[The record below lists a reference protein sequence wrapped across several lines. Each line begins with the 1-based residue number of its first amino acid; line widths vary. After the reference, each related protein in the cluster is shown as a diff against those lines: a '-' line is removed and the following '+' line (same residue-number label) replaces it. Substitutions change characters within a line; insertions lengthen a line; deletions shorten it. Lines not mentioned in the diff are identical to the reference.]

1 MSDSSNSRARKATES
16 IKRGAEATA
25 NGVYLVTDLVARN
38 DGRIAD
44 GAQAVTG
51 VVGSGLD
58 KAGKGLASASQQAS
72 HVLHGNASRAAER
85 VRETITGS
93 GSAGTARKA
102 AGAFAG
108 FAAKALVHAAG
119 LAASAAA
126 AGGKAVA
133 ATGRLAERSAPA
145 VGGTAGGLVRGAA
158 GMASNT
164 LDSLALPASRIG
176 EMREQLRTLGHLEM
190 TRSAQRMQAIAL
202 AQKRRRKDELLDLLV
217 VAGVTLSQ
225 VLRDPASV
233 PENVQKAF
241 ALAYPDLA
249 QTQTFSD
256 AVARMSSEEL
266 VGLVSGVKGKLFEL
280 ELVDHLNSGGL
291 PDGYHAE
298 IADSATQRG
307 WDIRV
312 LDEHGQVSELLQA
325 KATESVQYVQEALQR
340 HPDIDVTTTTEVHA
354 QLTALGL
361 AENVHGSG
369 ISEAALQAKVEA
381 AAAHSDAAFDAS
393 DLVPSSI
400 GLAVIALSVFMK
412 KDASLRE
419 KGEHFGQRSA
429 KAGVSAGVGKAA
441 LIATQTWWIALIGG
455 VATNWLAGRGQEK
468 REQYEALK
476 KALEVM
482 QKRQMA
488 LKFREPA
495 LQLKYSS

>member
-1 MSDSSNSRARKATES
+1 MSDSSNSRTRKATDAV
-16 IKRGAEATA
+16 KRGAEVAA
-25 NGVYLVTDLVARN
+25 NGIYQATDFVARN

-44 GAQAVTG
+44 GAQAFTG

-58 KAGKGLASASQQAS
+58 KAGRGLASASRRTSQ
-72 HVLHGNASRAAER
+72 VLHGNADFAADR
-85 VRETITGS
+85 MREAITGS
-93 GSAGTARKA
+93 GTAGPARKA
-102 AGAFAG
+102 LGAFG
-108 FAAKALVHAAG
+108 WLTAKATVHAAG
-119 LAASAAA
+119 LVAGVAAV
-126 AGGKAVA
+126 GGKAVA
-133 ATGRLAERSAPA
+133 ATGRLAESAAPA

-158 GMASNT
+158 SMASNT
-164 LDSLALPASRIG
+164 VDSLALPASRI
-176 EMREQLRTLGHLEM
+176 EAMREQLRTLGHLEM
-190 TRSAQRMQAIAL
+190 ARSEQRMQAIES

-217 VAGVTLSQ
+217 VAGFTLSQ
-225 VLRDPASV
+225 VLREPASV
-233 PENVQKAF
+233 PENVQQAF

-249 QTQTFSD
+249 QTETFSD
-256 AVARMSSEEL
+256 AVARMSSDEL

-298 IADSATQRG
+298 IAGSATQPG

-312 LDEHGQVSELLQA
+312 LDENGQVSELLQA
-325 KATESVQYVQEALQR
+325 KATESAQYVQEALQR
-340 HPDIDVTTTTEVHA
+340 YPDIDVTTTTEVHA

-369 ISEAALQAKVEA
+369 ISQAALQAKVDA
-381 AAAHSDAAFDAS
+381 ATAHSDAAFDAS

-429 KAGVSAGVGKAA
+429 KAGVSVGVGKAA
-441 LIATQTWWIALIGG
+441 LVATQTWWIALLGG
-455 VATNWLAGRGQEK
+455 VATSWRAGRGQGK

-482 QKRQMA
+482 QERQRGLPA
-488 LKFREPA
+488 PA
-495 LQLKYSS
+495 LRLEYHG

>member
-1 MSDSSNSRARKATES
+1 MSDSSHSRARKATEAV
-16 IKRGAEATA
+16 KRGAEVTA
-25 NGVYLVTDLVARN
+25 NGIYQATDFVVRN

-51 VVGSGLD
+51 AVGSGMD

-72 HVLHGNASRAAER
+72 QLLHGNANRAAER
-85 VRETITGS
+85 VREVITGS
-93 GSAGTARKA
+93 GSAGTVRKA
-102 AGAFAG
+102 AGALGWFAT
-108 FAAKALVHAAG
+108 KTLTHATG
-119 LAASAAA
+119 LAADAVAL
-126 AGGKAVA
+126 GGKAVA
-133 ATGRLAERSAPA
+133 ATGRLAEKSAPA
-145 VGGTAGGLVRGAA
+145 VGGTAGGVVRGAA
-158 GMASNT
+158 GMASNAV
-164 LDSLALPASRIG
+164 DSVALPASRIE
-176 EMREQLRTLGHLEM
+176 EMRAKLRKLGQMEM
-190 TRSAQRMQAIAL
+190 ERSQQRMQAIAL

-217 VAGVTLSQ
+217 VGGITLSQ
-225 VLRDPASV
+225 ALRDPASV
-233 PENVQKAF
+233 PENVQQAF
-241 ALAYPDLA
+241 ALAYPNLA
-249 QTQTFSD
+249 QTETFSD
-256 AVARMSSEEL
+256 AVERMSSDEL

-280 ELVDHLNSGGL
+280 ELVDHLNNGGL

-298 IADSATQRG
+298 IADSATQPG

-340 HPDIDVTTTTEVHA
+340 YPDIDVTTTTEVHA

-441 LIATQTWWIALIGG
+441 LVATQTWWIALLGG
-455 VATNWLAGRGQEK
+455 VATSWLAGRGQGK

-482 QKRQMA
+482 QERKKA
-488 LKFREPA
+488 LLTPTLRLGFKA
-495 LQLKYSS
+495 

>member
-1 MSDSSNSRARKATES
+1 
-16 IKRGAEATA
+16 
-25 NGVYLVTDLVARN
+25 
-38 DGRIAD
+38 
-44 GAQAVTG
+44 
-51 VVGSGLD
+51 
-58 KAGKGLASASQQAS
+58 
-72 HVLHGNASRAAER
+72 
-85 VRETITGS
+85 
-93 GSAGTARKA
+93 
-102 AGAFAG
+102 
-108 FAAKALVHAAG
+108 
-119 LAASAAA
+119 
-126 AGGKAVA
+126 
-133 ATGRLAERSAPA
+133 
-145 VGGTAGGLVRGAA
+145 
-158 GMASNT
+158 MASNT

-241 ALAYPDLA
+241 ALAYPNLA
-249 QTQTFSD
+249 QTETFLD
-256 AVARMSSEEL
+256 AVERLSSDEL

-280 ELVDHLNSGGL
+280 ELVDHLNNGGL

-298 IADSATQRG
+298 IADSATQPG

-340 HPDIDVTTTTEVHA
+340 YPDIDVTTTTEVHA

-468 REQYEALK
+468 REQYEALN

-482 QKRQMA
+482 QERETA
-488 LKFREPA
+488 LSIPA
-495 LQLKYSS
+495 LQLGYNC